1 VSDESTALARSDDAY
16 DALLTDLRAIIASGG
31 ERASTTVNAEIV
43 ATYWTMGE
51 RVAHEEQHGAARAGS
66 CTQGGG

>member
-1 VSDESTALARSDDAY
+1 MSATPNVLAVIDDNG
-16 DALLTDLRAIIASGG
+16 DALLADLRAIIASGR

-51 RVAHEEQHGAARAGS
+51 RVAHEEQHGAERAGS